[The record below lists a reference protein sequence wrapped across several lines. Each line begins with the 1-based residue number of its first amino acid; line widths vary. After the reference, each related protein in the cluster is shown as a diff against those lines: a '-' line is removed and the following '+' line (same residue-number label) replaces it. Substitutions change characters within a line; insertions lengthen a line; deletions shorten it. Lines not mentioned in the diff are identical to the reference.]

1 MAYMGKAKK
10 AIIAKELAKCM
21 KKYDI
26 RYTLAIRHG
35 TTIVMSIRGGSLDF
49 GGKALECH
57 QFLKQVPA
65 SVTDPTARK
74 CLSEALTAL
83 HTGNF
88 DEGDPITDYFHAGH
102 FVDLVDRRSELL

>member
-10 AIIAKELAKCM
+10 AAIARELAKCM

-49 GGKALECH
+49 REKALECH
-57 QFLKQVPA
+57 QDVPA
-65 SVTDPTARK
+65 SVTNPTARE
-74 CLSEALTAL
+74 CLREALAAL
-83 HTGNF
+83 HAGNF
-88 DEGDPITDYFHAGH
+88 DEGDPMTDYFHMGH
-102 FVDLVDRRSELL
+102 FVDLVDRRSEL